1 MKTLRSAL
9 LAPLAAAALLQPV
22 ASSADSIPDLYSQ
35 HLDFGSPSY
44 CFSAAY
50 QTDTEFGP
58 YGTTDII
65 EGDVALNLGQIDGI
79 LYGSLGVLANA
90 HAFYF
95 VDNPNMSSLPD
106 SLMDAYLE
114 PYFLIRFMEGWSW
127 RFAARPGIY
136 SDTTAPE
143 FGVPILVEAYFA
155 ASPAVSFVIGGQ
167 YRPGWDI
174 PFIPN
179 VGVIFGY
186 EDLLR
191 VELGCPRS
199 RIDLFPTHILSF
211 FAEGEWSNVTYA
223 LDDGNG
229 VPEDLTWDEIKVS
242 AGASLRILGTWVV
255 TGEIG
260 TYLERELSADVAE
273 NHAMDLSKEPFVRVS
288 LSSSF

>member
-9 LAPLAAAALLQPV
+9 LAPLAAALLQPV

-143 FGVPILVEAYFA
+143 FGIPILVEAYFA
-155 ASPAVSFVIGGQ
+155 ASPSVSFVIGGQ

-199 RIDLFPTHILSF
+199 RIDL
-211 FAEGEWSNVTYA
+211 
-223 LDDGNG
+223 GNG

-288 LSSSF
+288 FSSSF